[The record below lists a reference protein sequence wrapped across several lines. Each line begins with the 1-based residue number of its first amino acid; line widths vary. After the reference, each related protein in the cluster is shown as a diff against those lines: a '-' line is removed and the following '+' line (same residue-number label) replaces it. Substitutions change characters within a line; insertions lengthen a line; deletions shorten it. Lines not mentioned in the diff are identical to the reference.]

1 MITWTKRTQVLS
13 ALLILLFFALLF
25 GDAGRCFEDRRGRIT
40 ERELGELLPELKNV
54 RFLNKGDLLKQGV
67 LFEGAEDIET
77 YGCSLY
83 IEGDLNKDGQMD
95 VAVCG
100 AYYDQKDGT
109 EKPFLLI
116 LTGQHPGRYRKEFF
130 MAFDRYFFIC
140 RETELIKFRK
150 NEVLTVGFKAHSDL
164 MGVIMWDGNN
174 YIFKHH
180 IAP

>member
-54 RFLNKGDLLKQGV
+54 RFLNK
-67 LFEGAEDIET
+67 
-77 YGCSLY
+77 
-83 IEGDLNKDGQMD
+83 DGQMD
-95 VAVCG
+95 VAVSG